1 MDNLSEEA
9 DRLCIFKSD
18 IYDKEYV
25 STSIHVP
32 IECYTGDSKDSIEQ
46 ELARRI
52 GEELLSRE
60 LLYFSDSWKAD
71 SYGDVCVC
79 CQISVLKHKDRTGIM
94 PSRLRGVRNAYSKE
108 SNE

>member
-1 MDNLSEEA
+1 MGNLSERV

-18 IYDKEYV
+18 IYDKEHV

-32 IECYTGDSKDSIEQ
+32 VECYNGNSKENIEQ

-52 GEELLSRE
+52 GEELLNRE
-60 LLYFSDSWKAD
+60 LLYFHDSWKAD
-71 SYGDVCVC
+71 TYGDVRVY

-94 PSRLRGVRNAYSKE
+94 PSRLKEVRNVYSKE
-108 SNE
+108 KK